1 MFGEF
6 ISHPTCLPTPNFHEK
21 LKAYDLHT
29 GDKESSHTVTHIL
42 DDSENG
48 LESSVWNSALRN
60 TVIQCFFC
68 FCPSLVCW
76 NTSFRSP
83 KLEELAPRPLR
94 RFRKIFATIGR
105 QWFMDFC
112 AFHTVDGRTPAPV
125 EVGSFSHYLQIFLH
139 PRWLFG
145 ISEPSTVSLSLL
157 VLIWDAKAYPFLR
170 CHRGSNPGGVTVTG
184 RAFASHLLIKL
195 PTSVYV

>member
-29 GDKESSHTVTHIL
+29 GDKKSSHTVRNMASYYIL

-48 LESSVWNSALRN
+48 LESSAWNSALRN

-83 KLEELAPRPLR
+83 KLEELAPPSEAVPENLCHHRP
-94 RFRKIFATIGR
+94 TIVHG
-105 QWFMDFC
+105 
-112 AFHTVDGRTPAPV
+112 
-125 EVGSFSHYLQIFLH
+125 
-139 PRWLFG
+139 
-145 ISEPSTVSLSLL
+145 
-157 VLIWDAKAYPFLR
+157 FLR
-170 CHRGSNPGGVTVTG
+170 IPYCWWFKTSCTSWWYGFFVAFLRFCNYILGGAGVL
-184 RAFASHLLIKL
+184 ASTIHHLL
-195 PTSVYV
+195 